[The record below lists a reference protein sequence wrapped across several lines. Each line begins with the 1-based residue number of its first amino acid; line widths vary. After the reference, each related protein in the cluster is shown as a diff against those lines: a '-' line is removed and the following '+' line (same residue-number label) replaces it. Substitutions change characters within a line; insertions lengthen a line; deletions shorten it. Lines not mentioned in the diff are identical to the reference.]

1 MIVKGLSTAHP
12 SKMQELVP
20 GLVAFFDDAHN
31 FEVLRSI
38 NGTCPPFSLRALA
51 WYVGAGL
58 HGEEALVDYESNLR
72 KYTRRRFDPF
82 RRCNRIVLEYDGDS
96 VVTTI
101 GQMNFFR
108 WMISSK
114 VWSSLITNRARMA
127 AEVARRTPVARQA
140 SVARCG
146 QDHAGISAGLVHV
159 SGRHVVIFD

>member
-1 MIVKGLSTAHP
+1 MIVKGLSTAHSP
-12 SKMQELVP
+12 KTQELVP
-20 GLVAFFDDAHN
+20 ELMAFYDDAHN

-51 WYVGAGL
+51 WYVGAGM
-58 HGEEALVDYESNLR
+58 HGEEALVDYEKHLR

-82 RRCNRIVLEYDGDS
+82 RRCNRIALDFEGDT

-108 WMISSK
+108 WMISSR
-114 VWSSLITNRARMA
+114 VWSALLTNRARMA
-127 AEVARRTPVARQA
+127 AEVARRSPVARQA
-140 SVARCG
+140 AVVRCG
-146 QDHAGISAGLVHV
+146 QAHAGISAGLVHV